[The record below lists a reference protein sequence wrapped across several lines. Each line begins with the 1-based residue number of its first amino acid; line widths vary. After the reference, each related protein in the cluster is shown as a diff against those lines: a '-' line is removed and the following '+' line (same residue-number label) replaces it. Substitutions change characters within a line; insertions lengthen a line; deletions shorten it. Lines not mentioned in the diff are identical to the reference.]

1 MFIMFVSFLFCL
13 ILGADFYY
21 CIESVI
27 QCSCLIL
34 FVPFLIV
41 FVSWSW
47 GLLLY
52 RVSNLVFFFRVLI
65 QQQIMYIR
73 SGPNK
78 SLNLN
83 I

>member
-1 MFIMFVSFLFCL
+1 MFVSFKFCL

-41 FVSWSW
+41 FVS
-47 GLLLY
+47 LLLY
-52 RVSNLVFFFRVLI
+52 RVSNLVFFFRVI
-65 QQQIMYIR
+65 QQQICTFGLVLTKVYI
-73 SGPNK
+73 
-78 SLNLN
+78 
-83 I
+83 